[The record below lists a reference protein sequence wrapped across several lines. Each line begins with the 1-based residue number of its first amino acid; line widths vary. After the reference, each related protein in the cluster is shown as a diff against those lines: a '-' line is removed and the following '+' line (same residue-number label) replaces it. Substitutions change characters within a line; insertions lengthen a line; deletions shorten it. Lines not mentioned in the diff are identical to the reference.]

1 MKLIG
6 FKNDEITGVYTLLG
20 AILHLGNVLFQHKFI
35 DGMDSV
41 DVLNENGNVSHNAT
55 KCKLKEPLSP
65 RGLCGHTEISDCLKI
80 NWPKQKP
87 WLHTHKLN

>member
-6 FKNDEITGVYTLLG
+6 FKDDEITGVYTLLG

-41 DVLNENGNVSHNAT
+41 DILNENGNVCQNPME
-55 KCKLKEPLSP
+55 CELE
-65 RGLCGHTEISDCLKI
+65 
-80 NWPKQKP
+80 
-87 WLHTHKLN
+87 